1 MALPWGLISHQAAF
15 LSGPTPLAL
24 LLTAPLPSGR
34 DPGTQAAGHPSWT
47 CAQFP
52 GRGSFPWLAPAPLSS
67 DTSLQLLEIKMA
79 PISPQFTCS
88 VNSKESLRH
97 LPHLH
102 PPYPEASGSP
112 ASFPHPLP
120 TQTRSNPV
128 PRSLTCLCLTCA
140 SSLEG
145 LPENPSARAAR
156 TVSWSHTPHTPLTAS
171 RPPGLGGAR

>member
-1 MALPWGLISHQAAF
+1 MGKSMYSNRGRKAFGKTRHPRRFKILANETWKAHLRPVALPWGLVSHQAAF
-15 LSGPTPLAL
+15 LSGPALLAL
-24 LLTAPLPSGR
+24 VLTAPLPSGR

-47 CAQFP
+47 CTQFP

-102 PPYPEASGSP
+102 PTYPEASGSP

-120 TQTRSNPV
+120 TQTGSNPV
-128 PRSLTCLCLTCA
+128 PRSLTCLCL
-140 SSLEG
+140 
-145 LPENPSARAAR
+145 SA
-156 TVSWSHTPHTPLTAS
+156 
-171 RPPGLGGAR
+171 